1 MRFKTIRI
9 PAYGPFTG
17 LEIELPNDGGD
28 FHLFYGPNE
37 AGKSSLLRCLR
48 ALLFGI
54 PAQTADSFLH
64 NYGQMRIAAE
74 LEKQDGTARFF
85 QRRKGNK
92 DTLLDQE
99 NKAMP
104 EANLKD
110 FLGGVD
116 EAYFDSMFGLGSDEL
131 RRGADSLLRGEG
143 RLGEALFSASLGGT
157 PVDKVIQSLE
167 AEAAKL
173 FRGRAGASIR
183 TTRKQL
189 DECLK
194 LAKDSVIKPEAWD
207 EVQQALE
214 LRAAQ
219 QQILLDERQALFYR
233 KAWLERC
240 RDALPVVGR
249 WRECLK
255 QLAELPEMPDL
266 SEKFDESIKQARSD
280 WRTVQNQIEP
290 TEIQIAGLQTQVDAC
305 QLAPHVLAEQSEI
318 DRLHSGVA
326 VYRNQK
332 QTLAKKQTEAEQAKR
347 HLAVTCRELEI
358 TTPLAELEPRRL
370 SQVKLLEAE
379 QNARTL
385 TTARENLNAAK
396 ETAEALQKEIDRLK
410 QQRIPADTEDL
421 QALEKAFGETKNC
434 EDLANGLTARITAA
448 ETARRMLEALRS
460 QLPGCPEDLQQIRTL
475 DVPLKSTIERFR
487 ENFDELKRQ
496 DQDLEKRRKEEQ
508 TKVDKVTAEMARLS
522 RQRNLPSLEDLS
534 GARSHREQGWNLVL
548 MDWKGGGADE
558 EFVAGL
564 PLEEAYP
571 NAVTAA
577 DDLAD
582 RLRTDAEAV
591 AQLEEKRT
599 QLALA
604 EKALAEIQ
612 QPQDLAAEAKAA
624 LDAKWTETWEPCNL
638 QPLSTREMME
648 WRESWVEFGR
658 QWDQWSADM
667 NKISQDQSAVAKAV
681 SVLEAVLPIME
692 DQLPA
697 LLAAART
704 KIDKHNR
711 AVGAA
716 GEVLRQITNKEADH
730 QEITGKLAGL
740 QTAATN
746 AQTAWNACRIELS
759 LPEALDAE
767 SAVALLRSRKDM
779 FVEYDHWCSLTNE
792 SEELDGHI
800 TTYEAAVSQLCAK
813 LQQETRDTES
823 DEAELWKRLDSA
835 GKSQTRFEDLQ
846 VQLQAKETDLALL
859 RQQARQT
866 REAFDSMVLAASL
879 KDEDDLDGFIQ
890 HFEERKRIDERVR
903 TLRDSLAGFSRGE
916 PVDDFI
922 GRVELEDGA
931 ELDGSLS
938 VIDRRIPE
946 LETALESVRN
956 EAQEYSNRR
965 REMENASDE
974 SAKQAQLAE
983 LATARIQQDAERFV
997 RLHLA
1002 LSLLKNRIDRFR
1014 EQNQGPFMEKASHWF
1029 SEITGAAF
1037 SGITTSY
1044 DAGDQPV
1051 IAGQRS
1057 GETNR
1062 TVSVEGMSEGTRDQL
1077 FLALRLAGLELHL
1090 ADHEPMPLIL
1100 DDLLVHFDD
1109 DRALRAL
1116 TALHSFGQRSQ
1127 VLLFT
1132 HHSHLVQ
1139 LAESH
1144 WGKDGFHLHQLSNP
1158 NGGKELA

>member
-1 MRFKTIRI
+1 MKNPPMSRD
-9 PAYGPFTG
+9 
-17 LEIELPNDGGD
+17 L
-28 FHLFYGPNE
+28 
-37 AGKSSLLRCLR
+37 
-48 ALLFGI
+48 
-54 PAQTADSFLH
+54 
-64 NYGQMRIAAE
+64 E

-116 EAYFDSMFGLGSDEL
+116 EAYFDSMFGLGSEEL
-131 RRGADSLLRGEG
+131 RQGADSLLRGEG

-167 AEAAKL
+167 AEAAKS

-214 LRAAQ
+214 QRTSQ
-219 QQILLDERQALFYR
+219 HRILLEERQALFIR

-240 RDALPVVGR
+240 RDALPVVGQ

-266 SEKFDESIKQARSD
+266 SEKFGESIKQTRAD
-280 WRTVQNQIEP
+280 WQTAQNQIEP
-290 TEIQIAGLQTQVDAC
+290 TEIQIAGLQTQVAAC
-305 QLAPHVLAEQSEI
+305 QLAPQVLAEQSEI
-318 DRLHSGVA
+318 DRLHTGIA

-332 QTLAKKQTEAEQAKR
+332 QTLAKKRTEAEQAKL

-385 TTARENLNAAK
+385 ATATENLNAAK
-396 ETAEALQKEIDRLK
+396 ETAEALQKEIDRLR
-410 QQRIPADTEDL
+410 QQRTPVDTEDL

-434 EDLANGLTARITAA
+434 EDLANGLAARITTA
-448 ETARRMLEALRS
+448 ETTRRKLEALRS
-460 QLPGCPEDLQQIRTL
+460 QLPGCPEDLQQIRTS
-475 DVPLKSTIERFR
+475 DVPLKATIERFR
-487 ENFDELKRQ
+487 ESFDELKRQ
-496 DQDLEKRRKEEQ
+496 DQDLEKRKADEQ
-508 TKVDKVTAEMARLS
+508 AKVDKVTAELARLN

-534 GARSHREQGWNLVL
+534 GARIHREHGWNLVL
-548 MDWKGGGADE
+548 KDWKGGGADG

-571 NAVTAA
+571 NAVVAA

-582 RLRTDAEAV
+582 RLRTEAEAV
-591 AQLEEKRT
+591 ARLEEKGM
-599 QLALA
+599 QLVLA

-612 QPQDLAAEAKAA
+612 QQQDLAVEAKTA
-624 LDAKWTETWEPCNL
+624 LDAKWTKAWESCNVN
-638 QPLSTREMME
+638 PLSPREMME
-648 WRESWVEFGR
+648 WRESWEEFGR
-658 QWDQWSADM
+658 QWDQWSTDT
-667 NKISQDQSAVAKAV
+667 KRISQDEEAVVQAVA
-681 SVLEAVLPIME
+681 VLKSVLPIKE
-692 DQLPA
+692 DQLSV
-697 LLAAART
+697 LLSAART
-704 KIDKHNR
+704 KIDRHNR
-711 AVGAA
+711 AVGADS
-716 GEVLRQITNKEADH
+716 EVLRQIANKETDR
-730 QEITGKLAGL
+730 QEITGKLPGL
-740 QTAATN
+740 QAAAAN
-746 AQTAWNACRIELS
+746 AQTAWNACRIGLS
-759 LPEALDAE
+759 LPEALEAE
-767 SAVALLRSRKDM
+767 AAVGLLRSRKDL
-779 FVEYDHWCSLTNE
+779 FVEYDRWISLTNE
-792 SEELDGHI
+792 CEALDGHI
-800 TTYEAAVSQLCAK
+800 TSYEGSLSQLGTALK
-813 LQQETRDTES
+813 LES
-823 DEAELWKRLDSA
+823 RGVENDEAELWKRLDSA
-835 GKSQTRFEDLQ
+835 RKAQARFEDLQ
-846 VQLQAKETDLALL
+846 VQLPDKETELALL

-866 REAFDSMVLAASL
+866 REAFDSMLLAASL
-879 KDEDDLDGFIQ
+879 KHEDALDGFIQ
-890 HFEERKRIDERVR
+890 HFEEKKRIDERVR

-916 PVDDFI
+916 AVDDFI
-922 GRVELEDGA
+922 GRVEQEDGA

-938 VIDRRIPE
+938 VIDGRVTE
-946 LETALESVRN
+946 TETALEAVRN
-956 EAQEYSNRR
+956 EAQEYSNQRKG
-965 REMENASDE
+965 MENASDE

-983 LATARIQQDAERFV
+983 LATARIQRDGERFV

-1002 LSLLKNRIDRFR
+1002 ISLLKSRIDRFR

-1044 DAGDQPV
+1044 DAGDKPV
-1051 IAGQRS
+1051 IAGQRAGDS
-1057 GETNR
+1057 ANR
-1062 TVSVEGMSEGTRDQL
+1062 TVAVEGMSEGTRDQL

-1090 ADHEPMPLIL
+1090 AEHEAMPLIL

-1109 DRALRAL
+1109 ARSLHAL
-1116 TALHSFGQRSQ
+1116 TALHAFGQRSQ

-1132 HHSHLVQ
+1132 HHAHLVQ

-1144 WGKDGFHLHQLSNP
+1144 WGQSGFHLHRLAGP
-1158 NGGKELA
+1158 NGGKEFA